1 MGSSVFSLTSNLPLL
16 PVTSDYLNST
26 MLALALL
33 SLVAAASAAQR
44 PAFCHDLDCPI
55 YTVVDTNNDYELR
68 RYNVTK
74 WAAITKEGADRDS
87 VNSGMFR
94 TLFNYIDGHNA
105 ANTKIPMTAPVL
117 MRVVHGQ
124 GPNCGTNFT
133 MHFMLPHAMWSS
145 PITPSDNHVSLVT
158 LPAMDVY
165 VKSFPGWARDDDYM
179 QAALALSQ
187 KLSAEGVA
195 FQHDQ
200 WFTAGYD
207 GPYQLLNRHNE
218 VWIQKA

>member
-1 MGSSVFSLTSNLPLL
+1 MGILSPLTDVQPSSSARHFRQPT
-16 PVTSDYLNST
+16 TST

-44 PAFCHDLDCPI
+44 PAFCHDLDCPL

-133 MHFMLPHAMWSS
+133 MHFMLPHAMWSA
-145 PITPSDNHVSLVT
+145 PI
-158 LPAMDVY
+158 
-165 VKSFPGWARDDDYM
+165 
-179 QAALALSQ
+179 
-187 KLSAEGVA
+187 
-195 FQHDQ
+195 QHDQ